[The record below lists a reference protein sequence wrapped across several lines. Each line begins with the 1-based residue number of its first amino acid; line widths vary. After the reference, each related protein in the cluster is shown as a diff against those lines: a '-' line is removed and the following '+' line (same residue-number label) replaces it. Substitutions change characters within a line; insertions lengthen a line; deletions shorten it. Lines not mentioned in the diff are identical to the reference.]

1 MYLSDT
7 LGRYWL
13 CGVAILDCISSNSG
27 AAFDFSVAVAAMV
40 ACGDV
45 GATSS
50 SLHSLALGR
59 RRDGGGAVVDVV
71 MVEAGEDVA
80 EATA

>member
-1 MYLSDT
+1 
-7 LGRYWL
+7 
-13 CGVAILDCISSNSG
+13 
-27 AAFDFSVAVAAMV
+27 MV

-71 MVEAGEDVA
+71 MVEVGEDVA